1 MNIDRT
7 VNGPLA
13 AHLLDLLDA
22 LEGQDI
28 PLILVG
34 GFGLFLRREWLL
46 ETGTKTLFE
55 RVPESRATEDFDLV
69 LRLELLADLMK
80 MTGLRAAF
88 ECPENYDGRVNAAR

>member
-22 LEGQDI
+22 LEDQNI

-34 GFGLFLRREWLL
+34 GFGLFLRRE
-46 ETGTKTLFE
+46 
-55 RVPESRATEDFDLV
+55 
-69 LRLELLADLMK
+69 
-80 MTGLRAAF
+80 
-88 ECPENYDGRVNAAR
+88 